1 MLSQENKRKESK
13 SDDSDSDEDHRM
25 MDINNLG
32 GGASNNQDDDDRD
45 DDEEEDGYEDDFKG
59 QGQERDQ
66 DIDEDQYDDD
76 EEEEQKNQAA
86 VRGLKRQT
94 DQDNLEESNKLQQLS
109 DDEDEQYNQEGDF
122 EESPR
127 PKGPSNGVGREQDDD
142 PEPKLDADEDERI
155 EIAEKVLITIVKT
168 MLDNGIQ
175 SIRELVKDHLYE
187 SMIQGNIFE
196 LLLPENLLEC
206 LNAIG
211 LSLTTAEQIC
221 LLEVL
226 SKQEFEN
233 VIVMEELEAIMQ
245 NVQDVVENPDEVTD
259 SQQSPDP
266 YQAARNNLDDSSPDV
281 RDAQSKKKPKTI
293 NLDNFD
299 QDSIF
304 CMLGLLMCLMQE
316 DTTADQFFEK
326 IIFSQE
332 VKKGDKKK
340 KLKIMDSKKFFDI
353 LRMAEIWKFEHEHEN
368 LKENLKLDSRYPNYM
383 LLRKVKETLEAL

>member
-1 MLSQENKRKESK
+1 
-13 SDDSDSDEDHRM
+13 
-25 MDINNLG
+25 
-32 GGASNNQDDDDRD
+32 
-45 DDEEEDGYEDDFKG
+45 
-59 QGQERDQ
+59 
-66 DIDEDQYDDD
+66 
-76 EEEEQKNQAA
+76 
-86 VRGLKRQT
+86 
-94 DQDNLEESNKLQQLS
+94 
-109 DDEDEQYNQEGDF
+109 
-122 EESPR
+122 
-127 PKGPSNGVGREQDDD
+127 
-142 PEPKLDADEDERI
+142 
-155 EIAEKVLITIVKT
+155 
-168 MLDNGIQ
+168 
-175 SIRELVKDHLYE
+175 
-187 SMIQGNIFE
+187 MIQGNIFE

-293 NLDNFD
+293 SLDNFD

-304 CMLGLLMCLMQE
+304 CMLGLLMCLIQE
-316 DTTADQFFEK
+316 ETTADQFFEK